1 MGQLRLALKENR
13 KAARAPEEAFDAWKS
28 PVGLSRMASASLQA
42 EALRRGIPFGVAEQ
56 AIKDEGSRGVD
67 PRHQPARGP
76 VQLGGHGPEHFYIGE
91 SDVES
96 DGDVPDLDGF
106 VERGPEGSSVLA
118 IFTSAVGTVA
128 RNAAAVAGAALSRIV
143 GSNV

>member
-1 MGQLRLALKENR
+1 MEVTSGPEPDGLGLVAGRGVE
-13 KAARAPEEAFDAWKS
+13 ARDS
-28 PVGLSRMASASLQA
+28 H
-42 EALRRGIPFGVAEQ
+42 GVAEQ

-76 VQLGGHGPEHFYIGE
+76 VQFGGHGPEHFYIGE

-118 IFTSAVGTVA
+118 TFTSAVGTVA
-128 RNAAAVAGAALSRIV
+128 RNAAAVAGAALSRIG